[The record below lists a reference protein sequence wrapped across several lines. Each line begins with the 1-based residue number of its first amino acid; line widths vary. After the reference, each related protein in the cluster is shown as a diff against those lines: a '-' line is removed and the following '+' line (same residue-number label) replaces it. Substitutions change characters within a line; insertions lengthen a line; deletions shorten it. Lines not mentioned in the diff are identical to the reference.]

1 MILSSGTWDIFWCQI
16 LQGTGM
22 AFVFVPLTTITMEMI
37 PREETGYAT
46 SLYSVMRNI
55 GSSVGISFVT
65 TWLAR
70 RSQVHQAML
79 VAHVTPYDEP
89 FRMALRQ
96 AHGVMMGAGS
106 DATTAN
112 AQGMEMIYRT
122 VQQQAS
128 LLSFVETFRILG
140 VLFLLCI
147 GVVLIMKKP
156 EGKRSGERVMEH

>member
-1 MILSSGTWDIFWCQI
+1 
-16 LQGTGM
+16 
-22 AFVFVPLTTITMEMI
+22 
-37 PREETGYAT
+37 
-46 SLYSVMRNI
+46 
-55 GSSVGISFVT
+55 
-65 TWLAR
+65 
-70 RSQVHQAML
+70 ML

-89 FRMALRQ
+89 FHMLLGQ
-96 AHGVMMGAGS
+96 ARGLMMGGGS

-112 AQGMEMIYRT
+112 AQGMAIIYRT

-156 EGKRSGERVMEH
+156 EGERSGERVMEH